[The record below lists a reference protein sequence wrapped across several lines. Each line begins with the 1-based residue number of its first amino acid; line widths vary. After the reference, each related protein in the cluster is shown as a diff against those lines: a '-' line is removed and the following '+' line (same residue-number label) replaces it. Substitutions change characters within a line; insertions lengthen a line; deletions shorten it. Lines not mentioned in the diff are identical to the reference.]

1 MSSPCKV
8 STQRGVWQSDAEAV
22 AAGQAVMGV
31 PAQPPRERADDAR
44 RRQLLSHPSGRIC
57 RLRRAD
63 TNCVAKQGAK
73 KRGEAE
79 ADVHGALS
87 RRSTRRCDSTHD
99 STRTYVHQY
108 CKSAQYWLRICARNI
123 AQLEL
128 HFPLKGSR
136 RFCRAFHFESRPGPG
151 SSCGYPRAC
160 RSATVTQE
168 LTLG

>member
-79 ADVHGALS
+79 ADVHGALLE
-87 RRSTRRCDSTHD
+87 RRSTRRCDTCSMIVHV
-99 STRTYVHQY
+99 RNVHQCY
-108 CKSAQYWLRICARNI
+108 CKSAQYWLRICARDI

-151 SSCGYPRAC
+151 SSCG
-160 RSATVTQE
+160 
-168 LTLG
+168 